1 MNKKRLII
9 IICLFLVFIS
19 TISFACAVEDVEN
32 PPISTSVVDDSSSLQ
47 ASDTQNNILTESSDS
62 FSDLDS
68 LIQNAQTND
77 TVNLNKSY
85 TYSDGDAE
93 FKNGIL
99 INKNITIDGK
109 GYAIDGANIASIFN
123 ITNNAH
129 VILKNIVFKN
139 AHGTNGS
146 AISLTSSESVEII
159 ESTFINNSAS
169 LNGGAIYIASA
180 GSDIISSSTIRGS
193 TFINNSA
200 INGGAIYINADLI
213 NILSSTFSFNN
224 ASLDGGAVYVDGDFV
239 YLIDSN
245 FTNNTAGDDGG
256 ALHWNGNNGIIDNIT
271 CINNK
276 GISADKSDGDT
287 SSTRGG
293 TLCLTGSNV
302 SLSNSLFTQSSAYM
316 DEGKDSSKVDGGAL
330 FVTGNDVNITNTKFN
345 YCTAINGGGA
355 LYIIGNN
362 TQIDNCAFDS
372 CNASD
377 GAALYVEGIGC
388 KLYNTSFENN
398 IAGDDGGAIYWQ
410 GSNGIITNI
419 TCINNKGISANKSDG
434 DTSSTRG
441 GTICLTGSNVTISES
456 TFSLCQA
463 YMDSGKNSS
472 KVDGGAL
479 FITGDDVSVIGCEFD
494 RCVANNNGG
503 SIYIIGNDVNILSCI
518 FDNSTALNGGAIY
531 VAGTNANINASKFKT
546 NKASQ
551 RGGSI
556 FVEGDGASIINS
568 TIENTQ
574 SLIGGA
580 IYISGNSTF
589 VDDCSFNQNTGS
601 DDAGTGGSGGAI
613 YVDGDS
619 ATIINSDFSYG
630 IAVNYGGAISVWGK
644 NANIT
649 SNTFENCS
657 ATSLNGGAIYVE
669 GTNATIALS
678 NFTNNKVNTKNFA
691 HGGAIDIEGND
702 SKVLNCNFEESEAY
716 VGGFIYLSGSNC
728 IIDGSSFK
736 EGTAVNGGSI
746 YVSGVNASISGSDF
760 SSIVSEMYGG
770 AIYVEGDYANISEN
784 TFEECSVKTYHG
796 GAIYIAGEYTNVEKS
811 NFTLCTGLSNVARGG
826 AIDVEGHYTVIKD
839 SNFNQ
844 CSAID
849 GGDIYV
855 FGNYVR
861 IENSSFDLNTA
872 RSGGAIYLYGWG
884 AVIDKANITDCNASR
899 SGGAIYVAGGGTHIL
914 ESNIENC
921 LAKGTTSNYGGGAI
935 YVEGP
940 DTHIAT
946 SNFNNNKVTNNALRG
961 GTIYIKGERTFIEES
976 NFNNSFSGQGGIIFI
991 EGEDTI
997 INSST
1002 FANSSSLY
1010 HGGAISVNGNNAVI
1024 EWSSFENIYSK
1035 DNGGAIY
1042 VDGEYTEIL
1051 HSTFDNCT
1059 VSGNLVGG
1067 AIYIADIGTTVAYSN
1082 FTNSKAAVAGA
1093 IYIQGEN
1100 TTISYCNL
1108 DNNIAGSA
1116 GAIKVSGDDTI
1127 ISNCNLTNNIA
1138 TSLNGGALDIEGEN
1152 ASVYYSWFDNNDAK
1166 GDGGAINWIGGHGD
1180 DSIIGC
1186 TFTNNNCNETSKG
1199 GGAIYWTAGDVIS
1212 SGGLIEDCI
1221 FINNTASG
1229 RHGGAIDW
1237 FRALDSVINNCLFIN
1252 NHASSD
1258 GGALYTGD
1266 QGGNSHNLTIYNCQF
1281 YNNSAG
1287 KHGGAI
1293 ANQMSD
1299 SWVYNNTFDGNT
1311 AVFSGGTILMKEG
1324 PAVNSVIDHCY
1335 IYNSFCNQL
1344 GDKYGHGGGA
1354 IHIADKNITISN
1366 CAIINSTVNKTRGG
1380 AILSQ
1385 GVDCSLINVTIQNV
1399 ETISGNGGAIYW
1411 EGNNGYLNNVT
1422 IFNSSSNA
1430 NYNTDANGGAIF
1442 LSGTDCNLNNISITT
1457 SSSNSGD
1464 SSKSANGGA
1473 IYVLYAGNVLTN
1485 IIIDDSKST
1494 SDNFNSKGGA
1504 IYWSGKTG
1512 TLINATISNTLSNGE
1527 GGAIYW
1533 SGGSPKVENIS
1544 ISYSQTKVEN
1554 STKDA
1559 SGGAIYS
1566 TSISDLTNVYIV
1578 DSLASTT
1585 NGNIYGGAIY
1595 FNGNT
1600 MNNVTVIG
1608 SRATTDSGTSYGG
1621 AVYWKKGSDSNAYIY
1636 NSSFNDNNADL
1647 GGSNYFSSMTARV
1660 YNTSFIGNVAN
1671 YDGGAIYSIGGDA
1684 LLYNDTF
1691 ELNSAKRG
1699 GAIFAQNV
1707 QIKIYDSSFRNNT
1720 AENQGGAIYRNTN
1733 SGTSEI
1739 VNTDLVNNTAFQGS
1753 AIFTLSFFNLKD
1765 VILLD
1770 NQANSNKFINK
1781 IVGVDEEGNN
1791 YTSAVFVGFDNLL
1804 NGIWCESDLISIACN
1819 NVIYWSENGTD
1830 VCNSKPKKSD
1840 CEAGQNVTVEMY
1852 DHNGEF
1858 INSSRLV
1865 TDSSG
1870 AVKYIFNA
1878 ENDEVY
1884 YFAYIH
1890 ESDRYYTYLRDTL
1903 SNSTIVKIYVNDF
1916 YYGNSTTVSISL
1928 TDGAWGSLSGN
1939 VTVTFNDTDHTKFT
1953 VEVINGTYVGNHTFN
1968 LPVGLYNAT
1977 ATYEGNITTLGDT
1990 DSNLFR
1996 VMSVD
2001 DLEISKSVNIT
2012 ADTLNVSEKIE
2023 YIINVTNHGPTKD
2036 TGVNVTEILSSY
2048 LLLLENITSKGSYDG
2063 TTWYIGDLDVNETV
2077 TLTITA
2083 QIIHRGPITNT
2094 VWVIGDGFDTNMSNN
2109 IASAHNFTALPI
2121 VDLRIVKNINVTD
2134 TVNVTDTIQ
2143 YNITVFNDGPSDATG
2158 VVVGEVLDYRL
2169 RMISNNPSV
2178 GSYSNGTWNIG
2189 RLNKG
2194 ANATLTII
2202 AEVIYSGNI
2211 TNAVNVTSYE
2221 NDTNLSNNYYNIT
2234 TPAKAYVDLQITKK
2248 ANQSVVNVTDMIE
2261 FTISVYND
2269 GPANASGV
2277 YVSEIL
2283 SSNLKLIS
2291 SHVSIGRYDGATWV
2305 IGTLNKGEVHN
2316 LTIVA
2321 QVTSEGDISNAVNIT
2336 GADIDTNLTN
2346 NKDNITVTVLP
2357 IVDLEISKEVNVSG
2371 YVNVT
2376 DKIKFTIT
2384 VKNNGPCDATGVNVT
2399 EVLSPYLKLTS
2410 NTTDVGYYDGA
2421 VWHIGDLATG
2431 GTVVLTLVCE
2441 VISNGTIGNVVSVTS
2456 NENDTDK
2463 SNNNDTIDNIT
2474 ALPIVDVMINKTVN
2488 ITSGAL
2494 NLYDY
2499 LEFNITI
2506 YNAGPCNATGVYVSE
2521 ILYPS
2526 LKVVSVKAT
2535 KGVYDNSSTWSGID
2549 TLNVGESATLTIVA
2563 QVMYSGLITN
2573 EVIVYSYEKDT
2584 NISNNKDNIS
2594 RINVT
2599 TNVDL
2604 EIFKS
2609 VNVTG
2614 SVNVSDIIEFNITV
2628 HEKLK
2633 SPASGV
2639 YVSEVLSPH
2648 LKLISA
2654 NATKGTYD
2662 GATTWNVGY
2671 LDGDEYA
2678 TLTIV
2683 AQVISNGTI
2692 SNVVVVYGYDND
2704 TNMSNNNDSIDNIT
2718 ALPIVDLQITK
2729 KIDTESK
2736 FVNVSDII
2744 QFTVDVFNNGPSD
2757 ATNVTVNEVISSHLK
2772 VLQVL
2777 NSTGYYNET
2786 SGIWHIGNLVNNASA
2801 QLIIQAQVISVGTI
2815 SNVVVVTS
2823 YENDTNKSNNKD
2835 SIDNITALPIVD
2847 LEINKSVNA
2856 STVNVTDRI
2865 EFTITVKNNGPCNA
2879 TGVNVSEI
2887 LNKSFKLI
2895 NNITNDGYYNVTEGI
2910 WHIGNLNNNSPA
2922 VLTLVCDV
2930 VLQGTISN
2938 YVEASSYENDTNA
2951 YNNWDEKTVTALP
2964 IVDVSINKSSNA
2976 SGEVNMSDLIE
2987 FTVTIYNAG
2996 PCNATGVYVSE
3007 VLHPSLRLVSA
3018 KATKGVYDNSSTW
3031 SGIDTL
3037 NVGESATLTIVARVA
3052 YSLPISNE
3060 VIVYSAEK
3068 DTNLTNNHDNIS
3080 YIYVSTDVDLE
3091 ISKSVNV
3098 SGFVNVTDKIEFN
3111 ITVHNKHT
3119 NNASGVY
3126 VSEILSPHLKLISA
3140 NATKGTY
3147 DGSTTWNVGYL
3158 NGGESATLT
3167 IVAQVISNGTISNA
3181 VVVYGYDNDTNMSN
3195 NNDSIDN
3202 ITALPIVDLQITKEV
3217 DVEGQYVNVSDEIQF
3232 TITVR
3237 NNGPCDAT
3245 NVTVNEVLSP
3255 LLNMTSYSTW
3265 IGNYNVTTGVWYIGN
3280 LPSKSTVFLVIKAQ
3294 VLSNGT
3300 ITNTVNVTSNE
3311 NDTDKSNNNDTI
3323 DNITALPVV
3332 DLAITKVSNTTGPVN
3347 VTNLIEFTITVRNNG
3362 PCNATQV
3369 IVNETLDSALK
3380 LISFNASKGTTYE
3393 GNIWTIGNL
3402 SVGDTKTLNITARV
3416 FYSGLIKNEV
3426 VVTSYEND
3434 TNLSN
3439 NKASISEIISHAIV
3453 DLVITKESNVSGI
3466 VNVTDY
3472 VEFTINVTN
3481 NGPSN
3486 ASGVY
3491 VLESLDSHLAMVSYN
3506 VTKGTYDNYTWIIG
3520 YLNYNETVT
3529 LTIVAQVISNGTIA
3543 NVVTVNS
3550 FDNDTNKSN
3559 NNDSIDNI
3567 TALPIVDLEITKYV
3581 DVESKFVNVS
3591 DIIQFTI
3598 TVRNNGPCDATNV
3611 VVSEILSP
3619 YLNMTDYLVYGG
3631 NYNVTSGIWYI
3642 GDLANQ
3648 SSAQLIIQAQ
3658 VISNGTI
3665 SNVVVVTSNE
3675 NDTNKSNNNASI
3687 DNITA
3692 LPVVDLEITKVSNIS
3707 KGVVNVTDFVEYSIT
3722 VVNHGPSNAT
3732 NVNVSEVLSSSLK
3745 LIKNVTNIG
3754 YYNYTGGYWYIGNLS
3769 VNSTAVLT
3777 IVVQSLVNGTI
3788 DNMVVVSSFENDTN
3802 PYNNWAEILIE
3813 AKPIV
3818 DISIN
3823 KSSNV
3828 TGEMN
3833 ITDNVEFTIV
3843 VHNDGPSNATGV
3855 YVSEVLSSYLKF
3867 ISCNASVGSYDG
3879 FTWTIGNLTNGS
3891 TVKLV
3896 IVAQAVY
3903 SGLIENE
3910 VVVNSFESDT
3920 NESNNRDDIP
3930 PINVTA
3936 HADLEITKKSNV
3948 TGFINVSD
3956 FVEFNITVKN
3966 NGPSNASGVYVLER
3980 LDPHLRLV
3988 SYDAS
3993 VGEYDNYTW
4002 NIGFLDK
4009 GKTATL
4015 TIVAQVISNGTIANV
4030 VTVNSF
4036 DNDTNQSNNNASID
4050 NITALPV
4057 VDLEITKD
4065 VDVESRFV
4073 NVSDIIQF
4081 TITVKNNGPCDA
4093 TNVVVSEVL
4102 SPYLNMTGYLVYGG
4116 NYNVT
4121 SGIWYIG
4128 DLANQSSAQL
4138 IIQAQVISN
4147 GTISNVVVVTSNEN
4161 DTNKSNNEA
4170 SIDNITA
4177 LPIVDLDIT
4186 KDVNVTLVNVTDMI
4200 EYTITV
4206 VNHGPSNATN
4216 VNVSEVL
4223 SSYLKLIKN
4232 ETNIGYYNYTGGY
4245 WYIGNLSVNS
4255 SAVLT
4260 IVVQAV
4266 VDGTVDN
4273 AVAVS
4278 SFENDTNPYDNWDET
4293 FVEVKPLVDVS
4304 ISKSSNVTGEMDV
4317 GDKVEFTIVVHNAGP
4332 SNATGVYVSEVL
4344 SPYLKFISC
4353 NASAGSYDGFTW
4365 TIGDLANASTVKLVI
4380 VAQAVYSGLI
4390 ENVVVVNSFES
4401 DTNESNNRD
4410 DISPINVT
4418 AHADLEI
4425 TKKSN
4430 VTGIIN
4436 VSDFVEFNITVRNNG
4451 PSNASGVY
4459 VLERLDPH
4467 LRLVSY
4473 DASVGEYD
4481 NYTWNIGFLDK
4492 GETATL
4498 TIVAQV
4504 ISNGTISNVVVVTS
4518 NENDTN
4524 KSNNNAS
4531 IDNITALPVVDL
4543 EITKDVD
4550 VESSFVNIY
4559 DIIQFTIT
4567 VRNNGPCDATNVVV
4581 SEVLSPYLNM
4591 TDCLVYGGN
4600 YNVTS
4605 GIWYIG
4611 DLANQSSAQ
4620 LIIQAQVISNGT
4632 ISNVVVVTSNEND
4645 TNKSNNEAS
4654 IDNITALPLVD
4665 LDIAKKVN
4673 VTLVNVSG
4681 LIEYII
4687 TVVNNGPSN
4696 ASDVVVSEVL
4706 SNYVEFVECE
4716 SSLGTYDSSTGIWSI
4731 DKLQN
4736 GSKATL
4742 LIIVRAIS
4750 NGTVENVVSV
4760 NCRENTTVKNAT
4772 SENVTVLPIVDVKVN
4787 KTVSVTQANVGDD
4800 LTYTITVHNNGPSDA
4815 TDINV
4820 TENLSNYVTFVEYT
4834 ASQGNYDANKNIWY
4848 IGKLTNGSTQTLTLT
4863 VRIIKGGIIENSVV
4877 VKSNENDTNI
4887 TNNKY
4892 TSENVTA
4899 EKINTPIDLST
4910 YNITYGDVENLI
4922 TVLPKDATGVVNITV
4937 GDRTYYNVPIVNGIA
4952 ELPVDD
4958 LAAGD
4963 YNVTVVYGGDD
4974 KYLPNSTAGIFNVA
4988 KVTPI
4993 ITIEVE
4999 DIWVGE
5005 VEILNVTVN
5014 APGVVFVTVNGVT
5027 VEIPL
5032 DNGVITT
5039 GLLAASI
5046 KTEYKG
5052 NATWNI
5058 WGLPVG
5064 PYPAFAL
5071 YPGNEN
5077 YTSVNTSSLFHV
5089 RDLPSTVVVT
5099 ADDIYVGEDA
5109 VIKIIV
5115 GPKGVSGNVTVNVD
5129 GKNYTVGIDDEG
5141 KATLIVPDL
5150 KAGQID
5156 VHVYYNGTEKYLP
5169 SEDSTTFNVLKVKPT
5184 VNVDA
5189 PEIYVGED
5197 GVITVTV
5204 PDDATGTITIEIEG
5218 ERYTAEIK
5226 DGQAIFIV
5234 PGLQVGVH
5242 DIKAYY
5248 SGDDKYLPANVTGVI
5263 KVNPKEDN
5271 QTDIPEHHDGINLSL
5286 YPTGNPIFVLLLV
5299 ILSIGSVQLRKFKK

>member
-9 IICLFLVFIS
+9 IICLFLVFMS
-19 TISFACAVEDVEN
+19 TISFACAVEDVES
-32 PPISTSVVDDSSSLQ
+32 PPISTSVVDNSPSLQ
-47 ASDTQNNILTESSDS
+47 ASDTQNDILTEGSDS
-62 FSDLDS
+62 FSELDS
-68 LIQNAQTND
+68 LVQNAEINAS
-77 TVNLNKSY
+77 VELNNNY
-85 TYSDGDAE
+85 TYSDSDVAL
-93 FKNGIL
+93 KNGII

-139 AHGTNGS
+139 ARGTNGS

-180 GSDIISSSTIRGS
+180 GSDITSSSTIRGS

-200 INGGAIYINADLI
+200 ITGGAIYINANLI
-213 NILSSTFSFNN
+213 NILSSTFNFNN

-256 ALHWNGNNGIIDNIT
+256 ALYWNGDNGIIDNII
-271 CINNK
+271 CMNNK

-293 TLCLTGSNV
+293 TICLTGSSV
-302 SLSNSLFTQSSAYM
+302 ILSNSLFTQSSAYM

-362 TQIDNCAFDS
+362 TQINNCDFDN

-494 RCVANNNGG
+494 RCVASNNGG
-503 SIYIIGNDVNILSCI
+503 SIYIIGNDVNILNSI

-568 TIENTQ
+568 TIDNTQ

-589 VDDCSFNQNTGS
+589 VDGCSFNKNTGS

-613 YVDGDS
+613 YVDGDY

-691 HGGAIDIEGND
+691 HGGAIDIEGSD

-826 AIDVEGHYTVIKD
+826 AIDVEGHYTVIKE

-899 SGGAIYVAGGGTHIL
+899 SGGAIYVAGGGTYIL

-921 LAKGTTSNYGGGAI
+921 LAKGSDSSNGGGAI

-946 SNFNNNKVTNNALRG
+946 SNFNNNKVTNNNLRG
-961 GTIYIKGERTFIEES
+961 GTIYIKGARTFIEES
-976 NFNNSFSGQGGIIFI
+976 NFNNSFSGQGGIIYI

-1002 FANSSSLY
+1002 FANSSSIN
-1010 HGGAISVNGNNAVI
+1010 HGGAIYVNGHNATI
-1024 EWSSFENIYSK
+1024 EWSVFENIYSK
-1035 DNGGAIY
+1035 QNGGAIF
-1042 VDGEYTEIL
+1042 VDGESTDIL
-1051 HSTFDNCT
+1051 YSRFDNCT

-1067 AIYIADIGTTVAYSN
+1067 AIYIDDIETTVAYSN

-1108 DNNIAGSA
+1108 DNNTAGSA

-1138 TSLNGGALDIEGEN
+1138 TSLNGGALDIEGDN
-1152 ASVYYSWFDNNDAK
+1152 AGVYYSWFDHNDAK
-1166 GDGGAINWIGGHGD
+1166 GDGGAINWVGGHGD

-1186 TFTNNNCNETSKG
+1186 TFTNNNCNETMKG
-1199 GGAIYWTAGDVIS
+1199 GGAIFWSAGDVIS

-1252 NHASSD
+1252 NYASSD

-1266 QGGNSHNLTIYNCQF
+1266 QGGNSHNLTISNCQF
-1281 YNNSAG
+1281 YNNSAR

-1311 AVFSGGTILMKEG
+1311 AGFSGGSILMKEG

-1335 IYNSFCNQL
+1335 IYNSFCNQT
-1344 GDKYGHGGGA
+1344 GDKYGNGGGS
-1354 IHIADKNITISN
+1354 IHIADRNITISN
-1366 CAIINSTVNKTRGG
+1366 CAIINSTVNITRGG

-1385 GVDCSLINVTIQNV
+1385 GADCSLVNVTIQNV
-1399 ETISGNGGAIYW
+1399 ETISGNGGAIFW
-1411 EGNNGYLNNVT
+1411 EGKNGYLNNVT

-1430 NYNTDANGGAIF
+1430 NYNTDANGGAIY
-1442 LSGTDCNLNNISITT
+1442 LSGTYCNLNNISITT
-1457 SSSNSGD
+1457 SSSNAGN

-1473 IYVLYAGNVLTN
+1473 IYVLNTNNVNNNILTN
-1485 IIIDDSKST
+1485 VIIDDSKST

-1504 IYWSGKTG
+1504 IYWGGKAG

-1544 ISYSQTKVEN
+1544 ISYSQTKVVN

-1585 NGNIYGGAIY
+1585 DGNIYGGAIY

-1621 AVYWKKGSDSNAYIY
+1621 AVYWKKGSTSNAYIY
-1636 NSSFNDNNADL
+1636 NSSFNENNADL
-1647 GGSNYFSSMTARV
+1647 GGSNYFNGVTARV

-1671 YDGGAIYSIGGDA
+1671 FDGGAMYNVGGDA
-1684 LLYNDTF
+1684 LLYNATF

-1707 QIKIYDSSFRNNT
+1707 QIKIYDSSFRDNT
-1720 AENQGGAIYRNTN
+1720 AENQGGAIYRNTK
-1733 SGTSEI
+1733 SGSSEI
-1739 VNTDLVNNTAFQGS
+1739 INTDLVNNTAFQGS
-1753 AIFTLSFFNLKD
+1753 AIFTLSFFTLKD

-1781 IVGVDEEGNN
+1781 VVGVDEEGNN

-1804 NGIWCESDLISIACN
+1804 NGIWCESDSIAIACT
-1819 NVIYWSENGTD
+1819 NVIYWSENGID

-1840 CEAGQNVTVEMY
+1840 REAGQNVTVEMY

-1858 INSSRLV
+1858 INSSRLL

-1870 AVKYIFNA
+1870 AVKYVFNA
-1878 ENDEVY
+1878 KNDEVY

-1939 VTVTFNDTDHTKFT
+1939 VTVTFNDTGHTNFT
-1953 VEVINGTYVGNHTFN
+1953 VEVINGTYVGNHTFD

-1977 ATYEGNITTLGDT
+1977 AKYEGNITTLGDT

-2001 DLEISKSVNIT
+2001 DLEISKSVNTT
-2012 ADTLNVSEKIE
+2012 ADTLNVSEIIE
-2023 YIINVTNHGPTKD
+2023 YVINVTNHGPTRD
-2036 TGVNVTEILSSY
+2036 TGVNVTEILSPY
-2048 LLLLENITSKGSYDG
+2048 LLLLDNKTSKGNYDG
-2063 TTWYIGDLDVNETV
+2063 TTWHIGDLDVNETV

-2109 IASAHNFTALPI
+2109 IASAHNFTAIPI
-2121 VDLRIVKNINVTD
+2121 VDLSIVKKINITD
-2134 TVNVTDTIQ
+2134 TVNVTDIIEYT
-2143 YNITVFNDGPSDATG
+2143 ITVFNDGPSDATG
-2158 VVVGEVLDYRL
+2158 VVVGEVLDHRL
-2169 RMISNNPSV
+2169 KMISNNPSV
-2178 GSYSNGTWNIG
+2178 GSYSNGTWNVG
-2189 RLNKG
+2189 RLDKG

-2234 TPAKAYVDLQITKK
+2234 TLAKAYVDLQITKK
-2248 ANQSVVNVTDMIE
+2248 ANQSVVNVTDIIE

-2283 SSNLKLIS
+2283 GSNLKLIS
-2291 SHVSIGRYDGATWV
+2291 SNVTIGRYDGATWV

-2321 QVTSEGDISNAVNIT
+2321 QVTSEGDILNVVNIT
-2336 GADIDTNLTN
+2336 GADIDTDLTN
-2346 NKDNITVTVLP
+2346 NKDNVSVTVLP
-2357 IVDLEISKEVNVSG
+2357 IVDLEISKDVNVSG

-2384 VKNNGPCDATGVNVT
+2384 VKNNGPCDASGVNVT
-2399 EVLSPYLKLTS
+2399 EVLSPHLKLTS
-2410 NTTDVGYYDGA
+2410 NTTDVGYYDGKI
-2421 VWHIGDLATG
+2421 WHIGDLASYSS
-2431 GTVVLTLVCE
+2431 VVLTLVCE
-2441 VISNGTIGNVVSVTS
+2441 VISNGTISNVVSVTS
-2456 NENDTDK
+2456 NENDTNK
-2463 SNNNDTIDNIT
+2463 LNNNDTIDNIT

-2488 ITSGAL
+2488 ITTGAL

-2521 ILYPS
+2521 ILHPS
-2526 LKVVSVKAT
+2526 LKVLSAHAT
-2535 KGVYDNSSTWSGID
+2535 KGVYDNSSTWGGID

-2573 EVIVYSYEKDT
+2573 EVTVYSYEKDT

-2604 EIFKS
+2604 EIFKT
-2609 VNVTG
+2609 VNVSG
-2614 SVNVSDIIEFNITV
+2614 FVNVSDIIEFNITV
-2628 HEKLK
+2628 HEKLR

-2639 YVSEVLSPH
+2639 YVSEILSPH
-2648 LKLISA
+2648 LRLISA
-2654 NATKGTYD
+2654 NATRGDYD
-2662 GATTWNVGY
+2662 GSTTWNVGY
-2671 LDGDEYA
+2671 LDGGESA

-2704 TNMSNNNDSIDNIT
+2704 TNMSNNNDSIENIT

-2729 KIDTESK
+2729 KVDTESK

-2757 ATNVTVNEVISSHLK
+2757 ATNVTVSEVISPHLK
-2772 VLQVL
+2772 VLKVL
-2777 NSTGYYNET
+2777 NSTGYYNVT
-2786 SGIWHIGNLVNNASA
+2786 SGIWHIGNLVNQSSA
-2801 QLIIQAQVISVGTI
+2801 QLIIQAQVISNGTI

-2823 YENDTNKSNNKD
+2823 NENDTNKSNNKD
-2835 SIDNITALPIVD
+2835 SIANITALPIVD
-2847 LEINKSVNA
+2847 LEISKTVTA

-2895 NNITNDGYYNVTEGI
+2895 NNVTKDGYYNVTEGI
-2910 WHIGNLNNNSPA
+2910 WYIGNLKNNSTA
-2922 VLTLVCDV
+2922 VLTLVCNV
-2930 VLQGTISN
+2930 TLQGTISN
-2938 YVEASSYENDTNA
+2938 YVEVSSYENDSNI
-2951 YNNWDEKTVTALP
+2951 YNNWDEKTITALP

-2987 FTVTIYNAG
+2987 FTVTIYNSG

-3007 VLHPSLRLVSA
+3007 VLHHSLRLVSA

-3037 NVGESATLTIVARVA
+3037 NVGESATLTIVARVV

-3126 VSEILSPHLKLISA
+3126 VSEVLSPHLKLISA
-3140 NATKGTY
+3140 NATRGSY
-3147 DGSTTWNVGYL
+3147 DGSTTWNIGYL
-3158 NGGESATLT
+3158 NGGESVTLT
-3167 IVAQVISNGTISNA
+3167 IVAQVISNGTISNV

-3195 NNDSIDN
+3195 NNDSIEN
-3202 ITALPIVDLQITKEV
+3202 ITALPIVDLQITKDV
-3217 DVEGQYVNVSDEIQF
+3217 DVESKFVNVSDEIQF
-3232 TITVR
+3232 TIVVK

-3311 NDTDKSNNNDTI
+3311 NDTDKSNNNDSI

-3347 VTNLIEFTITVRNNG
+3347 VTDLIEFTITVTNNG

-3393 GNIWTIGNL
+3393 GNIWIIGNL

-3416 FYSGLIKNEV
+3416 DYSGLIKNEV

-3434 TNLSN
+3434 TDLSN

-3453 DLVITKESNVSGI
+3453 DLVITKESNVSGV
-3466 VNVTDY
+3466 VNVSDY

-3598 TVRNNGPCDATNV
+3598 TVRNNGPSDATNV
-3611 VVSEILSP
+3611 VVSEVLSP
-3619 YLNMTDYLVYGG
+3619 YLNMTDYLIYGG

-3692 LPVVDLEITKVSNIS
+3692 LPIVDLEITKLSNIS
-3707 KGVVNVTDFVEYSIT
+3707 KGVVNVTDMIEYTIT

-3732 NVNVSEVLSSSLK
+3732 NVNVSEVLSSYLK
-3745 LIKNVTNIG
+3745 LIKNETNIG

-3769 VNSTAVLT
+3769 VNSSAVLT
-3777 IVVQSLVNGTI
+3777 IVVQALVNGTI
-3788 DNMVVVSSFENDTN
+3788 DNEVVVSSFENDTN
-3802 PYNNWAEILIE
+3802 PYNNWAEIIIE
-3813 AKPIV
+3813 AKSIV

-3843 VHNDGPSNATGV
+3843 VHNAGPSNATGV
-3855 YVSEVLSSYLKF
+3855 YVSEVLSPYLKF

-3879 FTWTIGNLTNGS
+3879 FTWTIGDLANGS
-3891 TVKLV
+3891 SAKLV

-3903 SGLIENE
+3903 SGLIENV
-3910 VVVNSFESDT
+3910 VVVNSFETDT
-3920 NESNNRDDIP
+3920 NESNNRDDIS

-3948 TGFINVSD
+3948 TGIINVSD
-3956 FVEFNITVKN
+3956 FVEFNITVRN
-3966 NGPSNASGVYVLER
+3966 NVPSNASGVYVLER

-4009 GKTATL
+4009 GETAKL

-4093 TNVVVSEVL
+4093 TNVMVSEVL
-4102 SPYLNMTGYLVYGG
+4102 SPYLNMTDCLVYGG
-4116 NYNVT
+4116 YYNVT

-4128 DLANQSSAQL
+4128 DLANKSSAQL

-4186 KDVNVTLVNVTDMI
+4186 KEVNVTLVNVTDMI

-4206 VNHGPSNATN
+4206 VNHGPSNATD

-4232 ETNIGYYNYTGGY
+4232 VTNVGYYNYTGGY

-4255 SAVLT
+4255 TAVLT

-4266 VDGTVDN
+4266 VDGTIDN
-4273 AVAVS
+4273 EVVVS

-4317 GDKVEFTIVVHNAGP
+4317 GDNVEFTIVVHNAGP

-4390 ENVVVVNSFES
+4390 ENAVVVNSFE
-4401 DTNESNNRD
+4401 T
-4410 DISPINVT
+4410 
-4418 AHADLEI
+4418 
-4425 TKKSN
+4425 
-4430 VTGIIN
+4430 
-4436 VSDFVEFNITVRNNG
+4436 
-4451 PSNASGVY
+4451 
-4459 VLERLDPH
+4459 
-4467 LRLVSY
+4467 
-4473 DASVGEYD
+4473 
-4481 NYTWNIGFLDK
+4481 
-4492 GETATL
+4492 
-4498 TIVAQV
+4498 
-4504 ISNGTISNVVVVTS
+4504 
-4518 NENDTN
+4518 DTN

-4567 VRNNGPCDATNVVV
+4567 VRNNGPYDATNVMV

-4591 TDCLVYGGN
+4591 AGCLVYGGN

-4654 IDNITALPLVD
+4654 IDNITALPVVD
-4665 LDIAKKVN
+4665 LVITKKVN
-4673 VTLVNVSG
+4673 VTLVNVSD
-4681 LIEYII
+4681 LIEYTI
-4687 TVVNNGPSN
+4687 TVLNNGPSN

-4706 SNYVEFVECE
+4706 SNYVEFVKCE
-4716 SSLGTYDSSTGIWSI
+4716 SSLGTYDPSTGIWGI

-4815 TDINV
+4815 TDVNV

-4910 YNITYGDVENLI
+4910 YNITYGDIENLI
-4922 TVLPKDATGVVNITV
+4922 TVLPRDATGVVNITV

-5141 KATLIVPDL
+5141 KATLIVPNL

>member
-85 TYSDGDAE
+85 MYSDGDAE

-146 AISLTSSESVEII
+146 AISLTSNESVEII
-159 ESTFINNSAS
+159 GSTFINNSAS
-169 LNGGAIYIASA
+169 FNGGAIYIASA
-180 GSDIISSSTIRGS
+180 DSDITSSSTIRGS

-494 RCVANNNGG
+494 RCVASNNGG

-746 YVSGVNASISGSDF
+746 YVSGVNASISCSDF

-826 AIDVEGHYTVIKD
+826 AIDVEGHYTVIKE

-884 AVIDKANITDCNASR
+884 AVIDNANITDCNASR
-899 SGGAIYVAGGGTHIL
+899 SGGAIYVAGGGTYIL

-976 NFNNSFSGQGGIIFI
+976 NFNNSFSGQGGIIYI

-1108 DNNIAGSA
+1108 DNNTAGSA

-1199 GGAIYWTAGDVIS
+1199 GGAIYWTAGEVIS

-1266 QGGNSHNLTIYNCQF
+1266 QGGNSHNLIIYNCQF

-1311 AVFSGGTILMKEG
+1311 AGFSGGTILMKEG

-1344 GDKYGHGGGA
+1344 GDKYGHGGGS

-1366 CAIINSTVNKTRGG
+1366 CAIINSTVNITRGG

-1385 GVDCSLINVTIQNV
+1385 GADCSLINVTIQNV

-1411 EGNNGYLNNVT
+1411 EGSNGYLNNVT
-1422 IFNSSSNA
+1422 IFNSSTNS

-1442 LSGTDCNLNNISITT
+1442 LSGTNCNLDNISITT
-1457 SSSNSGD
+1457 SSSNRGD

-1473 IYVLYAGNVLTN
+1473 IYVLSDNNALTN

-1494 SDNFNSKGGA
+1494 SDNYNSKGGA

-1554 STKDA
+1554 STNDA

-1595 FNGNT
+1595 FNGNS

-1621 AVYWKKGSDSNAYIY
+1621 AVYWKKGSTTNAYIY

-1753 AIFTLSFFNLKD
+1753 AIFTLSFFNLQD

-2036 TGVNVTEILSSY
+2036 TGVNVTEILSPY

-2248 ANQSVVNVTDMIE
+2248 ANQSVINVTDMIE

-2321 QVTSEGDISNAVNIT
+2321 QVTSEGDISNFVNIT

-2357 IVDLEISKEVNVSG
+2357 IVDLEISKDVNVSG

-2421 VWHIGDLATG
+2421 VWHIGGLATG
-2431 GTVVLTLVCE
+2431 STVVLTLVCE
-2441 VISNGTIGNVVSVTS
+2441 VISNGTIGNVVSVIS
-2456 NENDTDK
+2456 NENDTNK
-2463 SNNNDTIDNIT
+2463 LNNNDTIDNIT

-2494 NLYDY
+2494 NLYNY

-2521 ILYPS
+2521 ILHPS
-2526 LKVVSVKAT
+2526 LSVVSAKAT

-2549 TLNVGESATLTIVA
+2549 SLNVGESATLTIVA
-2563 QVMYSGLITN
+2563 QVLYSGLITN
-2573 EVIVYSYEKDT
+2573 EVIVYSYERDT

-2599 TNVDL
+2599 TNIDL

-2614 SVNVSDIIEFNITV
+2614 FVNVSDIIEFNITV

-2639 YVSEVLSPH
+2639 YVYEVLSPH

-2662 GATTWNVGY
+2662 GSTTWNVGY
-2671 LDGDEYA
+2671 LNGDESA

-2729 KIDTESK
+2729 KVDTESK

-2757 ATNVTVNEVISSHLK
+2757 ATNVTVSEVISPHLK

-2786 SGIWHIGNLVNNASA
+2786 SGIWNIGNLVNQASA

-2815 SNVVVVTS
+2815 SNVVVVS
-2823 YENDTNKSNNKD
+2823 SHENDTNKSNNKD

-2847 LEINKSVNA
+2847 LEINKTVNA

-2879 TGVNVSEI
+2879 TGVNVTEI

-2910 WHIGNLNNNSPA
+2910 WHIGNLKNNSTA

-2930 VLQGTISN
+2930 ILQGTISN
-2938 YVEASSYENDTNA
+2938 YVEASSYENDTNT
-2951 YNNWDEKTVTALP
+2951 YNNWDEETITALP

-2976 SGEVNMSDLIE
+2976 HGEVNMSDLIE
-2987 FTVTIYNAG
+2987 FTVTIYNSG

-3007 VLHPSLRLVSA
+3007 ILHPSLRLVSA
-3018 KATKGVYDNSSTW
+3018 KATKGEYDNSSTW

-3037 NVGESATLTIVARVA
+3037 NVGESATLTILAKVV

-3347 VTNLIEFTITVRNNG
+3347 VADLIEFTITVRNNG

-3491 VLESLDSHLAMVSYN
+3491 VLESLNSHLSMVYYN

-3520 YLNYNETVT
+3520 YLNHNETVT

-3550 FDNDTNKSN
+3550 FDNDTNQSN

-3581 DVESKFVNVS
+3581 DVESRFVNVS

-3598 TVRNNGPCDATNV
+3598 TVVNHGPSDATNV
-3611 VVSEILSP
+3611 VVSEVLSP
-3619 YLNMTDYLVYGG
+3619 YLNMTDYLIYGG
-3631 NYNVTSGIWYI
+3631 NYNVTGGIWYI

-3692 LPVVDLEITKVSNIS
+3692 LPIVDLEITKLSNIS

-3732 NVNVSEVLSSSLK
+3732 NVNVSEVLSSGLK
-3745 LIKNVTNIG
+3745 LIKNETNIG

-3769 VNSTAVLT
+3769 VNSSAVLT
-3777 IVVQSLVNGTI
+3777 IVVQTIVNGTI
-3788 DNMVVVSSFENDTN
+3788 DNTVVVSSFENDTN
-3802 PYNNWAEILIE
+3802 PYDNWDETFVE
-3813 AKPIV
+3813 VKPIV

-3843 VHNDGPSNATGV
+3843 VHNAGPSNATGV

-3891 TVKLV
+3891 
-3896 IVAQAVY
+3896 
-3903 SGLIENE
+3903 
-3910 VVVNSFESDT
+3910 
-3920 NESNNRDDIP
+3920 
-3930 PINVTA
+3930 
-3936 HADLEITKKSNV
+3936 
-3948 TGFINVSD
+3948 
-3956 FVEFNITVKN
+3956 
-3966 NGPSNASGVYVLER
+3966 
-3980 LDPHLRLV
+3980 
-3988 SYDAS
+3988 
-3993 VGEYDNYTW
+3993 
-4002 NIGFLDK
+4002 
-4009 GKTATL
+4009 
-4015 TIVAQVISNGTIANV
+4015 
-4030 VTVNSF
+4030 
-4036 DNDTNQSNNNASID
+4036 
-4050 NITALPV
+4050 
-4057 VDLEITKD
+4057 
-4065 VDVESRFV
+4065 
-4073 NVSDIIQF
+4073 
-4081 TITVKNNGPCDA
+4081 
-4093 TNVVVSEVL
+4093 
-4102 SPYLNMTGYLVYGG
+4102 
-4116 NYNVT
+4116 
-4121 SGIWYIG
+4121 
-4128 DLANQSSAQL
+4128 SA
-4138 IIQAQVISN
+4138 
-4147 GTISNVVVVTSNEN
+4147 
-4161 DTNKSNNEA
+4161 
-4170 SIDNITA
+4170 
-4177 LPIVDLDIT
+4177 
-4186 KDVNVTLVNVTDMI
+4186 
-4200 EYTITV
+4200 
-4206 VNHGPSNATN
+4206 
-4216 VNVSEVL
+4216 
-4223 SSYLKLIKN
+4223 
-4232 ETNIGYYNYTGGY
+4232 
-4245 WYIGNLSVNS
+4245 
-4255 SAVLT
+4255 
-4260 IVVQAV
+4260 
-4266 VDGTVDN
+4266 
-4273 AVAVS
+4273 
-4278 SFENDTNPYDNWDET
+4278 
-4293 FVEVKPLVDVS
+4293 
-4304 ISKSSNVTGEMDV
+4304 
-4317 GDKVEFTIVVHNAGP
+4317 
-4332 SNATGVYVSEVL
+4332 
-4344 SPYLKFISC
+4344 
-4353 NASAGSYDGFTW
+4353 
-4365 TIGDLANASTVKLVI
+4365 KLVI

-4390 ENVVVVNSFES
+4390 ENVVVVNSFET

-4418 AHADLEI
+4418 AHADL
-4425 TKKSN
+4425 
-4430 VTGIIN
+4430 
-4436 VSDFVEFNITVRNNG
+4436 
-4451 PSNASGVY
+4451 
-4459 VLERLDPH
+4459 
-4467 LRLVSY
+4467 
-4473 DASVGEYD
+4473 
-4481 NYTWNIGFLDK
+4481 
-4492 GETATL
+4492 
-4498 TIVAQV
+4498 
-4504 ISNGTISNVVVVTS
+4504 
-4518 NENDTN
+4518 
-4524 KSNNNAS
+4524 
-4531 IDNITALPVVDL
+4531 
-4543 EITKDVD
+4543 
-4550 VESSFVNIY
+4550 
-4559 DIIQFTIT
+4559 
-4567 VRNNGPCDATNVVV
+4567 
-4581 SEVLSPYLNM
+4581 
-4591 TDCLVYGGN
+4591 
-4600 YNVTS
+4600 
-4605 GIWYIG
+4605 
-4611 DLANQSSAQ
+4611 
-4620 LIIQAQVISNGT
+4620 
-4632 ISNVVVVTSNEND
+4632 
-4645 TNKSNNEAS
+4645 
-4654 IDNITALPLVD
+4654 
-4665 LDIAKKVN
+4665 
-4673 VTLVNVSG
+4673 
-4681 LIEYII
+4681 
-4687 TVVNNGPSN
+4687 
-4696 ASDVVVSEVL
+4696 
-4706 SNYVEFVECE
+4706 
-4716 SSLGTYDSSTGIWSI
+4716 
-4731 DKLQN
+4731 
-4736 GSKATL
+4736 
-4742 LIIVRAIS
+4742 
-4750 NGTVENVVSV
+4750 
-4760 NCRENTTVKNAT
+4760 
-4772 SENVTVLPIVDVKVN
+4772 
-4787 KTVSVTQANVGDD
+4787 
-4800 LTYTITVHNNGPSDA
+4800 
-4815 TDINV
+4815 
-4820 TENLSNYVTFVEYT
+4820 
-4834 ASQGNYDANKNIWY
+4834 
-4848 IGKLTNGSTQTLTLT
+4848 
-4863 VRIIKGGIIENSVV
+4863 
-4877 VKSNENDTNI
+4877 
-4887 TNNKY
+4887 
-4892 TSENVTA
+4892 
-4899 EKINTPIDLST
+4899 
-4910 YNITYGDVENLI
+4910 
-4922 TVLPKDATGVVNITV
+4922 
-4937 GDRTYYNVPIVNGIA
+4937 
-4952 ELPVDD
+4952 
-4958 LAAGD
+4958 
-4963 YNVTVVYGGDD
+4963 
-4974 KYLPNSTAGIFNVA
+4974 
-4988 KVTPI
+4988 
-4993 ITIEVE
+4993 
-4999 DIWVGE
+4999 
-5005 VEILNVTVN
+5005 
-5014 APGVVFVTVNGVT
+5014 
-5027 VEIPL
+5027 
-5032 DNGVITT
+5032 
-5039 GLLAASI
+5039 
-5046 KTEYKG
+5046 
-5052 NATWNI
+5052 
-5058 WGLPVG
+5058 
-5064 PYPAFAL
+5064 
-5071 YPGNEN
+5071 
-5077 YTSVNTSSLFHV
+5077 
-5089 RDLPSTVVVT
+5089 
-5099 ADDIYVGEDA
+5099 
-5109 VIKIIV
+5109 
-5115 GPKGVSGNVTVNVD
+5115 
-5129 GKNYTVGIDDEG
+5129 
-5141 KATLIVPDL
+5141 
-5150 KAGQID
+5150 
-5156 VHVYYNGTEKYLP
+5156 
-5169 SEDSTTFNVLKVKPT
+5169 
-5184 VNVDA
+5184 
-5189 PEIYVGED
+5189 
-5197 GVITVTV
+5197 
-5204 PDDATGTITIEIEG
+5204 
-5218 ERYTAEIK
+5218 
-5226 DGQAIFIV
+5226 
-5234 PGLQVGVH
+5234 
-5242 DIKAYY
+5242 
-5248 SGDDKYLPANVTGVI
+5248 
-5263 KVNPKEDN
+5263 
-5271 QTDIPEHHDGINLSL
+5271 
-5286 YPTGNPIFVLLLV
+5286 
-5299 ILSIGSVQLRKFKK
+5299 